1 MFKITFRITL
11 PQVEGTATIGT
22 CFSNHDDPYKALEE
36 GRQKRA
42 SLVPTLRQAMP
53 LLAKVKESDI
63 EVGVTI
69 HSPQLVLFQMPNMQR
84 TEVGEGQKGYEMFL
98 NDNAPTLSKP

>member
-1 MFKITFRITL
+1 MFKITFRISL

-22 CFSNHDDPYKALEE
+22 CFSQHDDPYKALEE
-36 GRQKRA
+36 GRAKRSA
-42 SLVPTLRQAMP
+42 LVPTLRQAMP
-53 LLAKVKESDI
+53 LLAKLKESDI
-63 EVGVTI
+63 EVGVAV

-84 TEVGEGQKGYEMFL
+84 TEVAEGQKGYEMFL

>member
-1 MFKITFRITL
+1 MFKITFRISL

-22 CFSNHDDPYKALEE
+22 CFSLHDDPYRALEE
-36 GRQKRA
+36 GREKRA
-42 SLVPTLRQAMP
+42 SMIPALRQAMP

-63 EVGVTI
+63 EVGVTV
-69 HSPQLVLFQMPNMQR
+69 HSPQLVLFPLKDMQR
-84 TEVGEGQKGYEMFL
+84 TEVVEGQKGYEMFL